1 MKKNLYLNSIIV
13 CLFCVIFCLSC
24 KQSAKSR
31 LVGKWKLNGKAT
43 VAKMSEETK
52 KNLGGEQM
60 AEKILSDI
68 SVEYKKDGTYSASG
82 EETGIWSV
90 SEDEKTL
97 YKTPKG
103 KKEEKATIVEISG
116 TQFAVSDA
124 PNISSQVYE
133 SVK

>member
-31 LVGKWKLNGKAT
+31 LVGKWKINGKAT

-52 KNLGGEQM
+52 KSLGGEKM
-60 AEKILSDI
+60 AEQILGDI
-68 SVEYKKDGTYSASG
+68 KVEYNKDGTYSASDN
-82 EETGIWSV
+82 ETGVWSI

-116 TQFAVSDA
+116 TQFVVSDA
-124 PNISSQVYE
+124 PSISSQVYE
-133 SVK
+133 AIK